1 MPIPPYHTTRS
12 LFPFFP
18 ERREREREAIK
29 VVEAEAEGRG
39 RRQIRNGGS
48 AGRSLLAISGR
59 ALCFSFSLF
68 TVASNRIAPFPC
80 SSCSLAVFFLYSRE
94 EILASRRRGV
104 FPFSPFLHFDASS
117 ASLIGGTKCTFSV
130 PSLSFPQY
138 FASSPVDLWYL
149 NGGKSHDMCDVEG
162 SRTSVVR
169 TV

>member
-29 VVEAEAEGRG
+29 VVGAEGRG

-68 TVASNRIAPFPC
+68 TVASRRIAPFPC

-94 EILASRRRGV
+94 EILAVAPALSGV